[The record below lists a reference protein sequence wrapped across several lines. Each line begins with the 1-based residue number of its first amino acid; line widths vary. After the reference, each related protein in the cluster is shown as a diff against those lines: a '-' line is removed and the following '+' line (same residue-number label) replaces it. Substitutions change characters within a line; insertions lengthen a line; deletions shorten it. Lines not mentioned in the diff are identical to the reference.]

1 VNSELPSVPV
11 PYSLFPIP
19 EEAFV
24 NFSDTEYFPPRRKT
38 RAVQVGRL
46 TMGGHAPIV
55 VQSMT
60 KTDTREVGKTVEQI
74 QQMEAA
80 GCEMARL
87 AVPDIEAAKA
97 LAEIRKRCPDS
108 ILVADIH
115 FQYKFALMALDAGM
129 DKLRINPGN
138 IGDAE
143 KVRMVV
149 RRAQEQKVPIRIGV
163 NAGSLERRLLEKY
176 GYPTPE
182 AMVESA
188 LYHLRILEEL
198 GFTDTVVSLKASNV
212 KLCVSAYRLLAK
224 QVDYPFHLGITEA
237 GTQFTGTVKS
247 CVGMGMLL
255 AEGIGDTIRVS
266 LATDPVE
273 EVRVAYEML
282 KALELRSR
290 GPVVIACPTC
300 GRLEVDLFKIA
311 AEIEKATAHI
321 KMPLSL
327 AVMGCAVNGPG
338 EAREAD
344 LGVAAGRGNGM
355 IYREGKA
362 IRRVSEEEIVPALLE
377 EIERFVADKAAGI
390 DTPPR
395 QIAPQSNP
403 TTVPPFPILK

>member
-1 VNSELPSVPV
+1 
-11 PYSLFPIP
+11 
-19 EEAFV
+19 V
-24 NFSDTEYFPPRRKT
+24 NFSDKEHFPPRRKT
-38 RAVQVGRL
+38 RPVRVGRL
-46 TMGGHAPIV
+46 TIGGDAPIA

-60 KTDTREVGKTVEQI
+60 KTDTRDVEKTVEQV

-80 GCEMARL
+80 GCEIVRL
-87 AVPDIEAAKA
+87 AVPDIEAAQA
-97 LAEIRKRCPDS
+97 LAEIRRRCPES

-115 FQYKFALMALDAGM
+115 FQYKFALMALDAGF

-143 KVRMVV
+143 KVRTVV

-176 GYPTPE
+176 GFPTPE
-182 AMVESA
+182 AMAESA
-188 LYHLRILEEL
+188 LYHLRILEDL
-198 GFTDTVVSLKASNV
+198 GFTDTIISLKASNV
-212 KLCVSAYRLLAK
+212 KLCVAAYRLLAK
-224 QVDYPFHLGITEA
+224 RVDYPFHLGITEA
-237 GTQFTGTVKS
+237 GTQFSGTVKS

-311 AEIEKATAHI
+311 EEIEKATAHI

-362 IRRVSEEEIVPALLE
+362 IRRVKEEEIVPTLLE
-377 EIERFVADKAAGI
+377 EIERFISDREKGVNTA
-390 DTPPR
+390 PPEI
-395 QIAPQSNP
+395 QPEPASIPSHAL
-403 TTVPPFPILK
+403 TILK

>member
-1 VNSELPSVPV
+1 M
-11 PYSLFPIP
+11 
-19 EEAFV
+19 

-46 TMGGHAPIV
+46 TMGGNAAIV

-108 ILVADIH
+108 ILVSDIH

-182 AMVESA
+182 SMVESA

-321 KMPLSL
+321 KVPVSL

-362 IRRVSEEEIVPALLE
+362 IRRVSEAEIVPALLE

-390 DTPPR
+390 DTTPAEITAQP
-395 QIAPQSNP
+395 AP
-403 TTVPPFPILK
+403 TAVPSFPILK

>member
-1 VNSELPSVPV
+1 M
-11 PYSLFPIP
+11 
-19 EEAFV
+19 
-24 NFSDTEYFPPRRKT
+24 NFSDTEHFPRRRKT
-38 RAVQVGRL
+38 RTVKVGRL
-46 TMGGHAPIV
+46 TIGGDAPIV

-60 KTDTREVGKTVEQI
+60 KTDTRDVEKTVEQI
-74 QQMEAA
+74 QQLEAA
-80 GCEMARL
+80 GCEIVRL
-87 AVPDIEAAKA
+87 AVPDIEAAQA
-97 LAEIRKRCPDS
+97 LLEIRKRCPDS

-115 FQYKFALMALDAGM
+115 FQYKFALMALDAGI

-143 KVRMVV
+143 KVRIVV

-176 GYPTPE
+176 GFPTPE

-188 LYHLRILEEL
+188 QYHVQILEDL
-198 GFTDTVVSLKASNV
+198 GFTDTIIALKSSNV
-212 KLCVSAYRLLAK
+212 KLTVAAYRLMAK
-224 QVDYPFHLGITEA
+224 QCDYPFHLGITEA
-237 GTQFTGTVKS
+237 GTQFSGTIKS
-247 CVGMGMLL
+247 CVGMGILL

-266 LATDPVE
+266 LATDSVE
-273 EVRVAYEML
+273 EVRVGYEML
-282 KALELRSR
+282 KSLELRSR

-311 AEIEKATAHI
+311 AEVEQATMHI

-327 AVMGCAVNGPG
+327 VIMGCAVNGPG

-362 IRRVSEEEIVPALLE
+362 IRRVTEAEIVPALLE
-377 EIERFVADKAAGI
+377 EIDRFIADKTAGI
-390 DTPPR
+390 ASTAIPL
-395 QIAPQSNP
+395 QIEPETSAASDQ
-403 TTVPPFPILK
+403 PFPVLR

>member
-1 VNSELPSVPV
+1 
-11 PYSLFPIP
+11 
-19 EEAFV
+19 V
-24 NFSDTEYFPPRRKT
+24 NFSDKEFFPERRKT
-38 RAVQVGRL
+38 RPVKVGRY
-46 TMGGHAPIV
+46 TIGGDAAIV

-60 KTDTREVGKTVEQI
+60 KTDTRNVDKTVEQV
-74 QQMEAA
+74 QQLEQA
-80 GCEMARL
+80 GCEVVRL

-97 LAEIRKRCPDS
+97 LKDIRKKCPDS
-108 ILVADIH
+108 VLVSDIH
-115 FQYKFALMALDAGM
+115 FQYKFALMALDAGI

-143 KVRMVV
+143 KVRTVV

-176 GYPTPE
+176 GFPTPE
-182 AMVESA
+182 AMAESA
-188 LYHLRILEEL
+188 EYHVHILEDL
-198 GFTDTVVSLKASNV
+198 GFGDTIISLKSSNV
-212 KLCVSAYRLLAK
+212 KLTVAAYRLLAK
-224 QVDYPFHLGITEA
+224 RCDYPFHLGITEA
-237 GTQFTGTVKS
+237 GTQFSGTVKS

-266 LATDPVE
+266 LATDPTE
-273 EVRVAYEML
+273 EVRVAYELL
-282 KALELRSR
+282 KSLELRSR

-311 AEIEKATAHI
+311 GEIEQATSHI

-355 IYREGKA
+355 IYRQGKA
-362 IRRVSEEEIVPALLE
+362 IRRVKEEEIVPALLE
-377 EIERFVADKAAGI
+377 EIERFVADKAAGRVT
-390 DTPPR
+390 DAGESMKETP
-395 QIAPQSNP
+395 APSSPLVSLQ
-403 TTVPPFPILK
+403 

>member
-1 VNSELPSVPV
+1 M
-11 PYSLFPIP
+11 
-19 EEAFV
+19 
-24 NFSDTEYFPPRRKT
+24 NFSDSEHFAQRRKT
-38 RAVQVGRL
+38 RAVKVGRI
-46 TMGGHAPIV
+46 TIGGDAAIA

-60 KTDTREVGKTVEQI
+60 KTDTRDVEKTVEQI

-80 GCEMARL
+80 GCEIVRL
-87 AVPDIEAAKA
+87 AVPDIEAAQA
-97 LAEIRKRCPDS
+97 LPEIRKRCPDS
-108 ILVADIH
+108 ILVSDIH
-115 FQYKFALMALDAGM
+115 FQYKFALMALDAGI

-138 IGDAE
+138 IGDPE
-143 KVRMVV
+143 KVRIVV

-182 AMVESA
+182 AMAESA
-188 LYHLRILEEL
+188 QYHIQILEDL
-198 GFTDTVVSLKASNV
+198 GFGDTIISLKSSNV
-212 KLCVSAYRLLAK
+212 KLTISAYRLLAK
-224 QVDYPFHLGITEA
+224 QCDYPFHLGVTEA
-237 GTQFTGTVKS
+237 GTQFAGTIKS
-247 CVGMGMLL
+247 CVGMGVLL

-273 EVRVAYEML
+273 EVRVGYELL

-311 AEIEKATAHI
+311 GEIEQATAHI
-321 KMPLSL
+321 KMPVSL

-362 IRRVSEEEIVPALLE
+362 IRRVTEEEIVPALLE
-377 EIERFVADKAAGI
+377 EINRFIADKEAG
-390 DTPPR
+390 TNTAPPEIVTE
-395 QIAPQSNP
+395 QPASEL
-403 TTVPPFPILK
+403 PIIK

>member
-1 VNSELPSVPV
+1 M
-11 PYSLFPIP
+11 
-19 EEAFV
+19 
-24 NFSDTEYFPPRRKT
+24 NFSDKEFFPPRRKA
-38 RAVQVGRL
+38 RPVKVGRL
-46 TMGGHAPIV
+46 TIGGDAPIV

-60 KTDTREVGKTVEQI
+60 KTDTRDVEKTVEQI

-80 GCEMARL
+80 GCEIVRL
-87 AVPDIEAAKA
+87 AVPDLEAAQV
-97 LAEIRKRCPDS
+97 LPEIRKRCPES
-108 ILVADIH
+108 VLVSDIH
-115 FQYKFALMALDAGM
+115 FQYKFALMALDAGI

-143 KVRMVV
+143 KVRTVV

-188 LYHLRILEEL
+188 LYHIRILEDL
-198 GFTDTVVSLKASNV
+198 GFTDTIISLKASNV
-212 KLCVSAYRLLAK
+212 KLTVAAYRLLAK

-237 GTQFTGTVKS
+237 GTQFSGTVKS

-255 AEGIGDTIRVS
+255 GEGIGDTIRVS

-311 AEIEKATAHI
+311 GEIEQATAHI
-321 KMPLSL
+321 KTPLTL

-362 IRRVSEEEIVPALLE
+362 IRRVKEEEIVSALLE
-377 EIERFVADKAAGI
+377 EVERFVADKAAGVN
-390 DTPPR
+390 TAPKELAPEPGGR
-395 QIAPQSNP
+395 QKPLVTLQ
-403 TTVPPFPILK
+403 

>member
-1 VNSELPSVPV
+1 M
-11 PYSLFPIP
+11 
-19 EEAFV
+19 
-24 NFSDTEYFPPRRKT
+24 NFSGSEHFPARRKT
-38 RAVQVGRL
+38 RSVKVGRL
-46 TMGGHAPIV
+46 TIGGDAAIV

-60 KTDTREVGKTVEQI
+60 KTDTRDVGRTVEQI

-80 GCEMARL
+80 GCEVVRL
-87 AVPDIEAAKA
+87 AVPDIEAAQA
-97 LAEIRKRCPDS
+97 LPEIRKRCPDS
-108 ILVADIH
+108 ILVSDIH
-115 FQYKFALMALDAGM
+115 FQYKFALMALDAGI

-143 KVRMVV
+143 KVRLVV

-163 NAGSLERRLLEKY
+163 NAGSLERRLLERY

-188 LYHLRILEEL
+188 LYHTRILEDL
-198 GFTDTVVSLKASNV
+198 GFGDTVISLKSSNV
-212 KLCVSAYRLLAK
+212 KLTVAAYRLLAR
-224 QVDYPFHLGITEA
+224 QVGYPFHLGITEA
-237 GTQFTGTVKS
+237 GTQFAGTVKS
-247 CVGMGMLL
+247 CVGMGVLL

-273 EVRVAYEML
+273 EVRVAYELL

-311 AEIEKATAHI
+311 REIEQATAHI
-321 KMPLSL
+321 KMPISL

-362 IRRVSEEEIVPALLE
+362 IRRVAETEIVPALLE
-377 EIERFVADKAAGI
+377 EIERFIRDKEAGVNSAASEIDSPPAADGPL
-390 DTPPR
+390 T
-395 QIAPQSNP
+395 
-403 TTVPPFPILK
+403 ILK

>member
-1 VNSELPSVPV
+1 M
-11 PYSLFPIP
+11 
-19 EEAFV
+19 

-46 TMGGHAPIV
+46 TMGGNAAIV

-80 GCEMARL
+80 GCEIARL

-108 ILVADIH
+108 ILVSDIH

-188 LYHLRILEEL
+188 LYHIRILEEL

-311 AEIEKATAHI
+311 GEIEKATAHI

-377 EIERFVADKAAGI
+377 EIERFVADKTAGVSTSPKEKI
-390 DTPPR
+390 RLET
-395 QIAPQSNP
+395 APTLDSSL
-403 TTVPPFPILK
+403 PILK

>member
-1 VNSELPSVPV
+1 M
-11 PYSLFPIP
+11 
-19 EEAFV
+19 
-24 NFSDTEYFPPRRKT
+24 NFSEHEHFPARRKT

-46 TMGGHAPIV
+46 TIGGDAPIV

-60 KTDTREVGKTVEQI
+60 KTDTRDVARTVEQI
-74 QQMEAA
+74 REMEGA
-80 GCEMARL
+80 GCEIVRL

-108 ILVADIH
+108 ILVSDIH

-143 KVRMVV
+143 KVRTVV
-149 RRAQEQKVPIRIGV
+149 RRAQEQHVPIRIGV

-176 GYPTPE
+176 GFPTPE

-188 LYHLRILEEL
+188 LYHIRILEDL
-198 GFTDTVVSLKASNV
+198 GFGDTIVSLKASNL
-212 KLCVSAYRLLAK
+212 KLCVAAYRLLAR
-224 QVDYPFHLGITEA
+224 QVDYPFHVGITEA
-237 GTQFTGTVKS
+237 GTQFSGTVKS
-247 CVGMGMLL
+247 CAGIGMLL

-273 EVRVAYEML
+273 EVRVAYELL

-290 GPVVIACPTC
+290 GPMVIACPTC

-311 AEIEKATAHI
+311 GEIEKATAHI

-362 IRRVSEEEIVPALLE
+362 IRRVKEEEIVPALLE
-377 EIERFVADKAAGI
+377 EIDRFVADKMAGT
-390 DTPPR
+390 DTSPGFPESTPA
-395 QIAPQSNP
+395 QPSENP
-403 TTVPPFPILK
+403 LTILQ

>member
-1 VNSELPSVPV
+1 
-11 PYSLFPIP
+11 
-19 EEAFV
+19 V

-38 RAVQVGRL
+38 RAVRVGRL
-46 TMGGHAPIV
+46 TMGGNAPIV

-80 GCEMARL
+80 GCEIARL

-108 ILVADIH
+108 ILVSDIH

-143 KVRMVV
+143 NVRMVV

-163 NAGSLERRLLEKY
+163 NAGFLERRLLEKY

-188 LYHLRILEEL
+188 LYHIRILEDL
-198 GFTDTVVSLKASNV
+198 GFKDTVVSLKASNV

-282 KALELRSR
+282 KALELRSH

-362 IRRVSEEEIVPALLE
+362 IRRVSEAEIVPALLE
-377 EIERFVADKAAGI
+377 EIERFVANKAAGT
-390 DTPPR
+390 DTPANKN
-395 QIAPQSNP
+395 APQSNP
-403 TTVPPFPILK
+403 TSVPPFPILE

>member
-1 VNSELPSVPV
+1 M
-11 PYSLFPIP
+11 
-19 EEAFV
+19 
-24 NFSDTEYFPPRRKT
+24 NFSDTEFFPPRRKT
-38 RAVQVGRL
+38 RPVKVGRL
-46 TMGGHAPIV
+46 TVGGDAAIA

-74 QQMEAA
+74 QEMEAA
-80 GCEMARL
+80 GCEIVRL
-87 AVPDIEAAKA
+87 AVPDLEAAKA
-97 LAEIRKRCPDS
+97 LPEIRKRCPDS
-108 ILVADIH
+108 ILVSDIH
-115 FQYKFALMALDAGM
+115 FQYKFALMALDAGV

-138 IGDAE
+138 IGEPD
-143 KVRMVV
+143 KVRLVV

-182 AMVESA
+182 GMVESA
-188 LYHLRILEEL
+188 LYHLGILEEL
-198 GFTDTVVSLKASNV
+198 GFVDTVVSLKASNV
-212 KLCVSAYRLLAK
+212 KLCVSAYRLLSK
-224 QVDYPFHLGITEA
+224 QVDYPLHLGITEA

-266 LATDPVE
+266 LATEPVE

-321 KMPLSL
+321 RMPLSL

-362 IRRVSEEEIVPALLE
+362 IRRVSEAEIVPALLE
-377 EIERFVADKAAGI
+377 EIERFVADKTAGI
-390 DTPPR
+390 ITPPDEITA
-395 QIAPQSNP
+395 QPVTANVSSL
-403 TTVPPFPILK
+403 PILK

>member
-1 VNSELPSVPV
+1 
-11 PYSLFPIP
+11 
-19 EEAFV
+19 V
-24 NFSDTEYFPPRRKT
+24 NFSDKEFFPPRRKT
-38 RAVQVGRL
+38 RPVKVGRVTL
-46 TMGGHAPIV
+46 GGESAIA

-60 KTDTREVGKTVEQI
+60 KTDTRDVARTVEQI

-80 GCEMARL
+80 GCEIVRL
-87 AVPDIEAAKA
+87 AVPDLAAAQA
-97 LAEIRKRCPDS
+97 LPGIRKRCPES
-108 ILVADIH
+108 ILVSDIH
-115 FQYKFALMALDAGM
+115 FQYKFALMALDAGI

-149 RRAQEQKVPIRIGV
+149 RRAQQQKVPIRIGV

-188 LYHLRILEEL
+188 MYHIRILEDL
-198 GFTDTVVSLKASNV
+198 GFADTIISLKASNV
-212 KLCVSAYRLLAK
+212 KLTVAAYRLLAK

-237 GTQFTGTVKS
+237 GTQFSGTVKS

-255 AEGIGDTIRVS
+255 GEGIGDTIRVS

-311 AEIEKATAHI
+311 GEIEQATAHI
-321 KMPLSL
+321 KTPLTL

-362 IRRVSEEEIVPALLE
+362 IRRVKEEEIVPVLLE
-377 EIERFVADKAAGI
+377 EIERFVADKAAGVN
-390 DTPPR
+390 T
-395 QIAPQSNP
+395 APKELAPEPGTKQNP
-403 TTVPPFPILK
+403 LVTLQ

>member
-1 VNSELPSVPV
+1 M
-11 PYSLFPIP
+11 
-19 EEAFV
+19 
-24 NFSDTEYFPPRRKT
+24 NFSNREHFPHRRQT
-38 RAVQVGRL
+38 RPIKVGRL
-46 TMGGHAPIV
+46 TIGGDAAIV

-60 KTDTREVGKTVEQI
+60 KTDTRDVAKTVEQI
-74 QQMEAA
+74 HQMEAA
-80 GCEMARL
+80 GCEIVRL
-87 AVPDIEAAKA
+87 AVPDLEAAQA
-97 LAEIRKRCPDS
+97 LPEIRKCCPETIFVS
-108 ILVADIH
+108 DIH
-115 FQYKFALMALDAGM
+115 FQYKFALMALDAGI

-138 IGDAE
+138 IGDTE
-143 KVRMVV
+143 KVRTVV
-149 RRAQEQKVPIRIGV
+149 RRAQAQKVPIRIGV

-176 GYPTPE
+176 GFPTPE

-188 LYHLRILEEL
+188 LYHTQILEDL
-198 GFTDTVVSLKASNV
+198 GFGDTIISLKSSNV
-212 KLCVSAYRLLAK
+212 KLTVAAYRLLAK

-237 GTQFTGTVKS
+237 GTQFAGTVKS
-247 CVGMGMLL
+247 CVGMGVLL

-273 EVRVAYEML
+273 EVRVGYELL

-311 AEIEKATAHI
+311 GEIEHATAHI
-321 KMPLSL
+321 KMPISI

-362 IRRVSEEEIVPALLE
+362 VRRVTEAEIVPALLE
-377 EIERFVADKAAGI
+377 EIERFIADKQAGVNA
-390 DTPPR
+390 TPPE
-395 QIAPQSNP
+395 IASIPDSSL
-403 TTVPPFPILK
+403 TILK

>member
-1 VNSELPSVPV
+1 
-11 PYSLFPIP
+11 
-19 EEAFV
+19 V
-24 NFSDTEYFPPRRKT
+24 NFSEQEHFPPRRKT
-38 RAVQVGRL
+38 RPVKVGRL
-46 TMGGHAPIV
+46 TVGGDAAIV

-60 KTDTREVGKTVEQI
+60 KTDTRDVSKTVEQI

-80 GCEMARL
+80 GCEIVRL
-87 AVPDIEAAKA
+87 AVPDLEAAQA
-97 LAEIRKRCPDS
+97 LAEIRKRCPDA
-108 ILVADIH
+108 ILVSDIH
-115 FQYKFALMALDAGM
+115 FQYKFALMALDAGF

-143 KVRMVV
+143 KVRIVV

-176 GYPTPE
+176 GFPTPE

-188 LYHLRILEEL
+188 EYHIKILEDL
-198 GFTDTVVSLKASNV
+198 GFGDTIVSLKSSNV
-212 KLCVSAYRLLAK
+212 KLTVAAYRLFSK
-224 QVDYPFHLGITEA
+224 RFDYPLHLGVTEA
-237 GTQFTGTVKS
+237 GTQFSGTIKS

-266 LATDPVE
+266 LATDPAE

-311 AEIEKATAHI
+311 GDIEKATAHI

-362 IRRVSEEEIVPALLE
+362 IRRVTEAEIVPALLE
-377 EIERFVADKAAGI
+377 EIERFVTEKSGAAPAPPLPEAISGSAPVSDK
-390 DTPPR
+390 
-395 QIAPQSNP
+395 SL
-403 TTVPPFPILK
+403 PILK

>member
-1 VNSELPSVPV
+1 
-11 PYSLFPIP
+11 
-19 EEAFV
+19 V
-24 NFSDTEYFPPRRKT
+24 NFSDKEYFPGRRKT
-38 RAVQVGRL
+38 RPVKVGRY
-46 TMGGHAPIV
+46 TIGGDAPIV

-60 KTDTREVGKTVEQI
+60 KTDTRNVDKTVEQI
-74 QQMEAA
+74 RQMEEA
-80 GCEMARL
+80 GCEIVRL

-97 LAEIRKRCPDS
+97 LKEIRKKCPES
-108 ILVADIH
+108 VLVSDIH
-115 FQYKFALMALDAGM
+115 FQYKFALMALDAGI

-143 KVRMVV
+143 KVRTVV

-176 GYPTPE
+176 GFPTPE

-188 LYHLRILEEL
+188 EYHIGILEDL
-198 GFTDTVVSLKASNV
+198 GFGDTIISLKSSNV
-212 KLCVSAYRLLAK
+212 KLTVAAYRLLA
-224 QVDYPFHLGITEA
+224 QRCDYPFHLGVTEA
-237 GTQFTGTVKS
+237 GTQFSGTVKS

-266 LATDPVE
+266 LATDPTE
-273 EVRVAYEML
+273 EVRVAYELL
-282 KALELRSR
+282 KSLELRSR

-311 AEIEKATAHI
+311 GEIEQATSHI

-355 IYREGKA
+355 IYRQGKA
-362 IRRVSEEEIVPALLE
+362 IRRVKEEEIVPALLE
-377 EIERFVADKAAGI
+377 EIERFVADKAAGRVM
-390 DTPPR
+390 DSREDVAETPAPR
-395 QIAPQSNP
+395 SPLVTLQ
-403 TTVPPFPILK
+403 